1 MQHFAFF
8 SLQFAF
14 CVENAMRTL
23 TVNLGDRSY
32 PIHVGEKLL
41 PHIGEFLQQVGC
53 RGKVGIVTNPTVA
66 ALYLGPV
73 QEGLSHSGFKVTSIL
88 LPDGEEHKN
97 LSALSTI
104 YDRLIADRFER
115 DAFIIAL
122 GGGVIGDMAGFA
134 AATLLRGISYVQV
147 PTTLLAQVDSSIGGK
162 TGVNHQG
169 GKNLIGA
176 FYQPRLVVVDLEAL
190 RTLPRREFVSGLAE
204 VIKCGIIADPE
215 LFALLEREM
224 ERLLTLEGKLLEQ
237 IVAASCAIKARIVE
251 KDEHEA
257 DLRSVLNFGHTVGH
271 ALEAATRYGRFL
283 HGEAVAIGMVCA
295 ASISVN
301 QGACAK
307 ESFKR
312 IRQLIAAAELP
323 VRLPSDIRLPDII
336 KNMEVDKKSAGG
348 RIKFVLCE
356 GIGKTRFHWLSPEDV
371 GGELTGCVNSARP

>member
-1 MQHFAFF
+1 
-8 SLQFAF
+8 
-14 CVENAMRTL
+14 MRTL